1 MKFFQKLERKFGR
14 YAIHN
19 LMYYIIVLYLIGLGI
34 VYLVPERTDLED
46 FYFHYLSAYDELIFC
61 GFRISSVLFPGKIS
75 GTGLG
80 RLPL

>member
-34 VYLVPERTDLED
+34 VYLVPG
-46 FYFHYLSAYDELIFC
+46 FYTMYLS
-61 GFRISSVLFPGKIS
+61 
-75 GTGLG
+75 
-80 RLPL
+80 